1 MKKFS
6 SLNWLIPLIALLA
19 LIVSG
24 AGLFAQGGGGD
35 YAFTTLHGLTVKIY
49 GQGIYQNDTLF
60 TAMSFTGTDAV
71 MLLLA
76 LPLLLVGFVLY
87 RRGSLRGA
95 FLLAGALS
103 NFLYYSATL
112 AFGAAYNN
120 LFLVYVAYFS
130 ASLAGFVLAF
140 ASIDLAALSAHLTP
154 RMPQGGLAAFLFVA
168 GLAPLGLW
176 LSDVV
181 AGLVAGRAPD
191 TLGSYTTLF
200 TYAIDLGVIVPAV
213 FLAVVL
219 VVRRKPLGYLLGF
232 IMLTL
237 LAVTGMAVIGQT
249 VAQTNAGISFSTG
262 QMIGMI
268 GSWVVL
274 AVAAVG
280 MDASILRHLA

>member
-1 MKKFS
+1 MKKQS
-6 SLNWLIPLIALLA
+6 SLNWLVPLIAVLA

-24 AGLFAQGGGGD
+24 LGLFGQGGGGA
-35 YAFTTLHGLTVKIY
+35 YAFTTLHGATVKIN
-49 GQGIYQNDTLF
+49 GQGTYQNDTLF

-95 FLLAGALS
+95 FLLVGALS

-120 LFLVYVAYFS
+120 LFLVYVLYFS
-130 ASLAGFVLAF
+130 TSLAGFVLAF
-140 ASIDLAALSAHLTP
+140 ASIDLAALPARLTP
-154 RMPQGGLAAFLFVA
+154 RMPRKGLAAFLFVA

-181 AGLVAGRAPD
+181 AGLFAGRAPD

-213 FLAVVL
+213 FLAAGLVL
-219 VVRRKPLGYLLGF
+219 RRAPLGYLLGF
-232 IMLTL
+232 TLLTL

-262 QMIGMI
+262 QMIGLI
-268 GSWVVL
+268 GSWVIL
-274 AVAAVG
+274 AVLAVG
-280 MDASILRHLA
+280 MDAAILRNLA